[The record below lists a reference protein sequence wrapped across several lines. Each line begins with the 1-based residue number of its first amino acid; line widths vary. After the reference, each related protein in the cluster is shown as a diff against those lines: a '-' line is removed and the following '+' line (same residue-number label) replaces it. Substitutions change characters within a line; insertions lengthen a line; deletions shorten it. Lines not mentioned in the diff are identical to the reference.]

1 MCLSLNYP
9 KVIKSRLHYTP
20 VLVGILAMN
29 EYLLEAKE
37 ELKRLE
43 HIIYVSLKY
52 TRTVDVIT
60 NALNRM
66 ISTYDFIVEAFL
78 EKALDE
84 KKLDSM
90 PKSPALKAK
99 KLAELYPDDPLIQK
113 NLTIY
118 FSLRNILK
126 SPHQKRQEFRRHVT
140 LVVALEDSTVEIEID
155 TLVNCEKFIHKFLNY
170 SFGIIEGIV
179 EED

>member
-1 MCLSLNYP
+1 
-9 KVIKSRLHYTP
+9 
-20 VLVGILAMN
+20 MN

-52 TRTVDVIT
+52 TRTVDVIN

-78 EKALDE
+78 EKALE
-84 KKLDSM
+84 GKNLDSI

-99 KLAELYPDDPLIQK
+99 KLADLYPDDPLIQK
-113 NLTIY
+113 NLNFY

-140 LVVALEDSTVEIEID
+140 LVVTMEDSTVEVEID
-155 TLVNCEKFIHKFLNY
+155 TLVNCEKFIHNFLNY
-170 SFGIIEGIV
+170 SLRLIEGVV